1 VLSREKRGTKVLGA
15 YCDQRPFSVELVGAV
30 CSTLSC
36 LVADGLSFV
45 QVLRQGSFVKKIH
58 NLGWTSPSYFEK
70 REDAVALHYA
80 IVRYHA

>member
-1 VLSREKRGTKVLGA
+1 MLSREKEEPRFWALTATKDHSPLSWSGRYVLRFPA
-15 YCDQRPFSVELVGAV
+15 S
-30 CSTLSC
+30 S
-36 LVADGLSFV
+36 ADESRIV